1 MSEHST
7 TAIPQDFWSRL
18 RRGALFFTIAA
29 IVVFA
34 DQISKAMVRASL
46 AVGQSFPE
54 DWPIRLTHIHNTGG
68 AFGLFTGQ
76 YAFLLMATVVG
87 VGAIL
92 LYFVFPP
99 ANSRILD
106 MALGMQFGGAI
117 GNLID
122 RLNQGY
128 VTDFF
133 DLRVWPIFNV
143 ADSCIVS
150 GVAILAAFMLLTKSD
165 EPDAAQQRERA
176 PGAARDG

>member
-1 MSEHST
+1 MTQHT
-7 TAIPQDFWSRL
+7 HTAATPNDFWGRL
-18 RRGALFFTIAA
+18 RRGALFLTIALV
-29 IVVFA
+29 VVFA
-34 DQISKAMVRASL
+34 DQISKTMVRASL
-46 AVGQSFPE
+46 AVGQSYPE

-76 YAFLLMATVVG
+76 YAFLLIATVVG

-99 ANSRILD
+99 ANSRLLD
-106 MALGMQFGGAI
+106 MALGMQFGGAL

-143 ADSCIVS
+143 ADSSIVT
-150 GVAILAAFMLLTKSD
+150 GVAILAGFMLLTKSD
-165 EPDAAQQRERA
+165 DPDPASRTPRE
-176 PGAARDG
+176 AARDG